1 MAKKP
6 QKPQKPQ
13 KTAKKPKKT
22 AKKGVKVVK
31 KPIKTD
37 KRRRKVVKTDPVG
50 VFSIPKF
57 DRTGAESLEFKKSGK
72 TIQTLKFFNKDD
84 IFNEF
89 NILEFTNLKRQGLK
103 NTGRH
108 NDKQLSV
115 AYQYEDGT
123 WGGTKFYNID
133 EQVTINRRYGDEQ
146 PKERIVGFVIKF
158 K

>member
-1 MAKKP
+1 MAKK
-6 QKPQKPQ
+6 QQKPQ

-37 KRRRKVVKTDPVG
+37 KRRRKVVKTDPSG
-50 VFSIPKF
+50 IFSIPKF

-84 IFNEF
+84 NFNEF
-89 NILEFTNLKRQGLK
+89 NIVEFTNLKRQGLK

-108 NDKQLSV
+108 DDKQMSI

-123 WGGTKFYNID
+123 WGGTKFYNMG
-133 EQVTINRRYGDEQ
+133 EQITINRRYGDEQ
-146 PKERIVGFVIKF
+146 PTDRIIGFVIKF